1 MATDT
6 CKSVITYENLD
17 DRDIEPFRTQRQNL
31 AEQMFNEGKT
41 SSTTNFIFENDVVL
55 PGQRTWVDHA
65 AAQEFID
72 WVVAAAPGY
81 NVSISSTV
89 VVDF

>member
-41 SSTTNFIFENDVVL
+41 SSTTNFL
-55 PGQRTWVDHA
+55 LGKPGQRTWVDHA

-89 VVDF
+89 IVDF